1 MYEAVKITIM
11 KIDKKDGQIE
21 VTVNFC
27 LVFNS
32 ERGYI
37 EDFAKE
43 QFKMLFNTTKIYLKL
58 KESGVDLEWN
68 NPAEGECTKCSDGAG
83 GPFNLEPECKPKN
96 ASYSCNGL
104 KHEPKES
111 KDCVKYCGDSGAV
124 SIVASFFILHVG
136 MAMSLSFYLWE

>member
-58 KESGVDLEWN
+58 KESG
-68 NPAEGECTKCSDGAG
+68 TS
-83 GPFNLEPECKPKN
+83 FNL
-96 ASYSCNGL
+96 Y
-104 KHEPKES
+104 
-111 KDCVKYCGDSGAV
+111 CVV
-124 SIVASFFILHVG
+124 SIEYIKVT
-136 MAMSLSFYLWE
+136 